1 MGVKNRA
8 VMLFC
13 FSSSFPFLRN
23 LQPLLN
29 GNGKF
34 GKWRGGVGW
43 AAASLSLTSPIW
55 TGEGRG
61 RLASLQATP
70 NPSQLLAV
78 QGQRLF
84 SPKCVF
90 LVGLRKHF
98 FFHCHILHQLLTPRL
113 LSLSRAREAGG
124 GEWFSF
130 RRLCFAGETCK
141 KRVLGPTAVSTLA
154 IMQKWDRSVAGS
166 ERC

>member
-1 MGVKNRA
+1 MKNRA

-23 LQPLLN
+23 LQPPLN

-34 GKWRGGVGW
+34 GKWRGGRGGLGW
-43 AAASLSLTSPIW
+43 AEARLSLTSPIW

-84 SPKCVF
+84 SPQVCVF
-90 LVGLRKHF
+90 GGLEKAF
-98 FFHCHILHQLLTPRL
+98 FFINNCHILHQLLTPWL
-113 LSLSRAREAGG
+113 LSLSRARKAGR

-130 RRLCFAGETCK
+130 RRLAKGC
-141 KRVLGPTAVSTLA
+141 LA
-154 IMQKWDRSVAGS
+154 PLLLAR
-166 ERC
+166 

>member
-1 MGVKNRA
+1 MKNRA

-34 GKWRGGVGW
+34 RKWRGERRGVGW
-43 AAASLSLTSPIW
+43 AAVRLSLTSPIW

-84 SPKCVF
+84 SPQVCVF
-90 LVGLRKHF
+90 GGLEKAF
-98 FFHCHILHQLLTPRL
+98 FFHKQLPY
-113 LSLSRAREAGG
+113 SPPAADPMAPVPEQSSGSG
-124 GEWFSF
+124 
-130 RRLCFAGETCK
+130 RRGMVF
-141 KRVLGPTAVSTLA
+141 
-154 IMQKWDRSVAGS
+154 I
-166 ERC
+166 